1 MSTTQ
6 CQCGGVTTDPRIT
19 EILSKYPSKESAN
32 LIPMLQEV
40 QEKYGYLPRKAL
52 VAAAKH
58 TGLSTAEVY
67 GVATFY
73 NQFRFKPLGK
83 YTISVCCGTACH
95 VRGAAEILQTLESEL
110 DIHPGETTEDGL
122 FTLETVACLGACS
135 MAPVVMVNGEFH
147 GKLTPKSVLK
157 MLNLYRKKG

>member
-1 MSTTQ
+1 VSITQ
-6 CQCGGVTTDPRIT
+6 CQCGKPVTDTRMT
-19 EILSKYPSKESAN
+19 EILSKYACKEPGN
-32 LIPMLQEV
+32 LIAILQDI
-40 QEKYGYLPRKAL
+40 QDKYGYLPREAL
-52 VAAAKH
+52 VAAAVH

-95 VRGAAEILQTLESEL
+95 VRGSAEILQTLESEL
-110 DIHPGETTEDGL
+110 EIRPGETTDDGL

-157 MLNLYRKKG
+157 MINLYRKKG